1 MPVEKYPHLKT
12 IVWGAVSIIAAAIVI
27 WLLLAYYPAH
37 YRYFPQCPFY
47 ELTHLYCPGCGGTRA
62 LFYLLHGNIVG
73 VFRNNA
79 MFIPT
84 LCFVGFLI
92 WRRRHVLYPPI
103 LWGYIILLVAFW
115 ILRNIPYYPFNL
127 LAPAPFAS

>member
-1 MPVEKYPHLKT
+1 MSVEKHPHLKT
-12 IVWGAVSIIAAAIVI
+12 IVLGAGLIVAAAIVI
-27 WLLLAYYPAH
+27 WLLLVCYPTY

-47 ELTHLYCPGCGGTRA
+47 RLTHLYCPGCGNTRA
-62 LFYLLHGNIVG
+62 LFCLLQGDIAG

-84 LCFVGFLI
+84 LFFAGFLI
-92 WRRRHVLYPPI
+92 WRRRSVLYPPV
-103 LWGYIILLVAFW
+103 LWGYVGLLIAFW
-115 ILRNIPYYPFNL
+115 ILRNIPYYPFCL